1 MSLPRDI
8 NILVSM
14 LNMML
19 RDDDMSLETI
29 IETKGESYEEILRI
43 LMDNGYEYQKSIN
56 QIKVK

>member
-43 LMDNGYEYQKSIN
+43 LTDNGYEYQEEVN

>member
-1 MSLPRDI
+1 MSLPRDV

-43 LMDNGYEYQKSIN
+43 LTDNGYEYQEEVN

>member
-8 NILVSM
+8 NVLVSM

-43 LMDNGYEYQKSIN
+43 LTDNGYEYQEEVN

>member
-29 IETKGESYEEILRI
+29 IETKDENYEEILRI
-43 LMDNGYEYQKSIN
+43 LMDNGYEYQEEIN
-56 QIKVK
+56 QIKAK

>member
-43 LMDNGYEYQKSIN
+43 LMDNGYEYQESIN